1 MTGLYK
7 EQNYQKKRALS
18 LDLARG
24 SMLFLIILAHV
35 PLFLYTIEPG
45 VITKVAPSNILEEV
59 LNFLMEIIVD
69 NRARPLFAVLFG
81 YGLAMI
87 YRMQTERKN
96 AEEAKRIIKRRCWY
110 LILFGALL
118 AGIAG
123 GQDIL
128 MTYGLAGLILAG
140 SLKKADK
147 KIVKRIMI
155 SGIICLIYLPVL
167 WGVILLGLGDYGLP
181 TSYTGNETYFGNL
194 IDQIISVP
202 IIPLF
207 THLFFPIIPSVYM
220 GIWMGNKD
228 LLIKPGDHLRLLK
241 RLTVCGLAIS
251 VLGAIPL
258 VLIND
263 IWFPG
268 LFTAGL
274 AYGIHMITGLAAG
287 FGYAGLFGLLGMVIQ
302 HRGIV
307 VESIAAMGKRSL
319 TFFVMQEC
327 LIVIIMSPVAF
338 NLSAHLNVTTAVI
351 LAAAI
356 WVATLTLAYMMEK
369 KHITGPLE
377 KSLRNLTYKVQR

>member
-1 MTGLYK
+1 MIEEYK
-7 EQNYQKKRALS
+7 NQKNQKERALS

-24 SMLFLIILAHV
+24 AMLFLIILAHV

-45 VITKVAPSNILEEV
+45 VITKVTSSNMVEEV

-81 YGLAMI
+81 YGLTMI
-87 YRMQTERKN
+87 YRKQTERKDE
-96 AEEAKRIIKRRCWY
+96 AEAKRIIKRRCWY

-118 AGIAG
+118 AGVVG

-128 MTYGLAGLILAG
+128 MTYGFAGLILLG
-140 SLKKADK
+140 SLKKIDR
-147 KIVKRIMI
+147 KIIKRIII
-155 SGIICLIYLPVL
+155 STVICLIYLPVL

-194 IDQIISVP
+194 INQIISIP

-207 THLFFPIIPSVYM
+207 NHLFFPIIPSVYM
-220 GIWMGNKD
+220 GIWMGNKE
-228 LLIKPGDHLRLLK
+228 LLIKPHDHVRLLK
-241 RLTVCGLAIS
+241 RLTAIGLTIS
-251 VLGAIPL
+251 ILGAIPL

-263 IWFPG
+263 IWFPE

-274 AYGIHMITGLAAG
+274 AYGIHMMSGLAAG
-287 FGYAGLFGLLGMVIQ
+287 FGYAGLFGFLGMVIQ
-302 HRGIV
+302 HRGAV

-319 TFFVMQEC
+319 TFFILHEC
-327 LIVIIMSPVAF
+327 LIVITMSPVAF
-338 NLSAHLNVTTAVI
+338 NLGAYLNVTTSVVLAAVI
-351 LAAAI
+351 WI
-356 WVATLTLAYMMEK
+356 ATLVLAYVMEK
-369 KHITGPLE
+369 KQIAGPLE

>member
-1 MTGLYK
+1 MIEEYK
-7 EQNYQKKRALS
+7 NQKNQKERALS

-24 SMLFLIILAHV
+24 GMLFLIILAHV

-45 VITKVAPSNILEEV
+45 VITKVTSSNMLEEV

-81 YGLAMI
+81 YGLTMI
-87 YRMQTERKN
+87 YRKQTERKDE
-96 AEEAKRIIKRRCWY
+96 AEAKRIIKRRCWY

-118 AGIAG
+118 AGVVG

-128 MTYGLAGLILAG
+128 MTYGFAGLILLG
-140 SLKKADK
+140 SLKKIDR
-147 KIVKRIMI
+147 KIIKRIII
-155 SGIICLIYLPVL
+155 STVICLIYLPVL

-194 IDQIISVP
+194 INQIISIP

-207 THLFFPIIPSVYM
+207 NHLFFPIIPSVYM

-228 LLIKPGDHLRLLK
+228 LLIKPHNHVRLLK
-241 RLTVCGLAIS
+241 HLTAIGLTIS
-251 VLGAIPL
+251 ILGAIPL

-263 IWFPG
+263 IWFPE

-274 AYGIHMITGLAAG
+274 AYGIHMMSGLAAG
-287 FGYAGLFGLLGMVIQ
+287 FGYAGLFGFLGMVIQ
-302 HRGIV
+302 HRGAV

-319 TFFVMQEC
+319 TFFILHEC
-327 LIVIIMSPVAF
+327 LIVITMSPVAF
-338 NLSAHLNVTTAVI
+338 NLGAYLNVTTSVVLAAVI
-351 LAAAI
+351 WI
-356 WVATLTLAYMMEK
+356 ATLVLAYVMEK
-369 KHITGPLE
+369 KQIAGPLE

>member
-1 MTGLYK
+1 MIEEYK
-7 EQNYQKKRALS
+7 DQKNQKERALS

-24 SMLFLIILAHV
+24 GMLFLIILAHV

-45 VITKVAPSNILEEV
+45 VITKVTSSNMLEEV

-81 YGLAMI
+81 YGLTMI
-87 YRMQTERKN
+87 YRKQTERKDE
-96 AEEAKRIIKRRCWY
+96 AEAKRIIKRRCWY

-118 AGIAG
+118 AGVVG

-128 MTYGLAGLILAG
+128 MTYGFAGLILLG
-140 SLKKADK
+140 SLKKIDR
-147 KIVKRIMI
+147 KIIKRIII
-155 SGIICLIYLPVL
+155 STVICLIYLPVL

-194 IDQIISVP
+194 INQIISIP

-207 THLFFPIIPSVYM
+207 NHLFFPIIPSVYM

-228 LLIKPGDHLRLLK
+228 LLIKPHNHVRLLK
-241 RLTVCGLAIS
+241 HLTAIGLTIS
-251 VLGAIPL
+251 ILGAIPL

-263 IWFPG
+263 TWFPE

-274 AYGIHMITGLAAG
+274 AYGIHMMSGLAAG
-287 FGYAGLFGLLGMVIQ
+287 FGYAGLFGFLGMVIQ
-302 HRGIV
+302 HRGAV

-319 TFFVMQEC
+319 TFFILHEC
-327 LIVIIMSPVAF
+327 LIVITMSPVAF
-338 NLSAHLNVTTAVI
+338 NLGAYLNVTTSVVLAAVI
-351 LAAAI
+351 WI
-356 WVATLTLAYMMEK
+356 ATLVLAYVMEK
-369 KHITGPLE
+369 KQIAGPLE